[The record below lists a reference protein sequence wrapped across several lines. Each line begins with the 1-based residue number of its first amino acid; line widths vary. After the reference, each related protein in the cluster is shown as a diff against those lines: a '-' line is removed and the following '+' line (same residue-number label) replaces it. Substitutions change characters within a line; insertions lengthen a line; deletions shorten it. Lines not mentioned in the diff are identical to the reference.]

1 MNTDNMVQAGL
12 ALLELGEATAAR
24 KLQPMDVVRAA
35 SAVLV
40 AVAPLEDLKKAL
52 DDADRARIDR
62 AAELAAEAKMG
73 PRP

>member
-1 MNTDNMVQAGL
+1 MSTADMVQAGL
-12 ALLELGEATAAR
+12 ALAELGAAAAEK

-40 AVAPLEDLKKAL
+40 AVAPIEDLKKAL

>member
-1 MNTDNMVQAGL
+1 MSTADMVQAGL
-12 ALLELGEATAAR
+12 ALAELGAAAAEK
-24 KLQPMDVVRAA
+24 KLKPMDVVRAA

-62 AAELAAEAKMG
+62 AAELAAEATMG

>member
-52 DDADRARIDR
+52 EDADRARIDR

>member
-24 KLQPMDVVRAA
+24 KLQPMDVVRTA